1 MRYNGS
7 VPLYKKAVAFLLPA
21 GVSLLFL
28 INLCALLFQC
38 GCLSQWSG
46 AGRLCNIH
54 TPNVPHCP
62 WCISGG
68 SGYYVALAAIWL
80 VQAGISFAPVKFSW
94 TRRMAFS
101 LAAFPVIGGIIG
113 FVFAVFSGYP
123 KFLFLRL
130 G

>member
-1 MRYNGS
+1 MRYNYC
-7 VPLYKKAVAFLLPA
+7 VPLNKKAVTFLLPA

-38 GCLSQWSG
+38 GCLLQWSG
-46 AGRLCNIH
+46 AGLLCNIH

-62 WCISGG
+62 WCIAEG

-80 VQAGISFAPVKFSW
+80 VQAGITFVPSRFSW
-94 TRRMAFS
+94 TRRMVFS
-101 LAAFPVIGGIIG
+101 LVAFPAIGGLVG
-113 FVFAVFSGYP
+113 FLFAVYAGYP
-123 KFLFLRL
+123 TFLFLRI